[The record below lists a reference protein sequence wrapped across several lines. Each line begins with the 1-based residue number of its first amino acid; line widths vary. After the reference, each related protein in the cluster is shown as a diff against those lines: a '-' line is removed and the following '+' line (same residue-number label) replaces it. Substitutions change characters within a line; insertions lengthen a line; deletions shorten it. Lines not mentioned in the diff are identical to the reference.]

1 MPHYSSQYPNAS
13 ACSPPLDELTDT
25 SNSPDYLTVKKRKP
39 SYLVH
44 KEENK
49 TLKDQ
54 VLQLEAQVAVLKT
67 RGMPAGRS
75 WRRHESAILES
86 SVHSYYLPKDMNRR
100 RAVLL
105 AIREEKLKNA
115 RWLAS

>member
-1 MPHYSSQYPNAS
+1 MPHYSSQYPNTS
-13 ACSPPLDELTDT
+13 ACSPTLDELTDT

-67 RGMPAGRS
+67 RGMPAGLRPVA
-75 WRRHESAILES
+75 H
-86 SVHSYYLPKDMNRR
+86 DGGM
-100 RAVLL
+100 RAQYSNPLCTR
-105 AIREEKLKNA
+105 IICRKT
-115 RWLAS
+115 